1 MAVSRGST
9 VPVPLGLP
17 QLFGRGLRTYPF
29 FPRENSRPQPCLP
42 VLTTTATP
50 SATPAK
56 RTNHGPLYVTLAV
69 LLILVGCW
77 FFWPDFQTTARE
89 GWTVL
94 RSGERPS
101 IAAWMQQFGYWG
113 PVVIVGAMVAQ
124 MFLFVV
130 NVVLLILVAILA
142 YGPWW
147 GSGLALAG
155 ILVASSVGYG
165 LGRALGESFVT
176 RVLGQKNE
184 QKVLE
189 VVDRYGVWAVIIA
202 RLSPALSDDAI
213 SFVAGLARMGY
224 LKFMAATTVGV
235 VPLIALLAYL
245 GEDSARLKSGLLWVT
260 GGSLL
265 LFGAYVWW
273 DRSRMHKKTS

>member
-1 MAVSRGST
+1 MPLYLS
-9 VPVPLGLP
+9 LGL
-17 QLFGRGLRTYPF
+17 LLGL
-29 FPRENSRPQPCLP
+29 
-42 VLTTTATP
+42 
-50 SATPAK
+50 
-56 RTNHGPLYVTLAV
+56 LA
-69 LLILVGCW
+69 CW
-77 FFWPDFQTTARE
+77 FLWPEFQRTARE
-89 GWTVL
+89 GWEVL
-94 RSGERPS
+94 RSGEQPR

-113 PVVIVGAMVAQ
+113 PVVVVAAMVAQ

-147 GSGLALAG
+147 GSLLALAG
-155 ILVASSVGYG
+155 IMVASSVGYG
-165 LGRALGESFVT
+165 LGHALGESFVA
-176 RVLGQKNE
+176 RVLGPKNE
-184 QKVLE
+184 QKVLAM
-189 VVDRYGVWAVIIA
+189 VKRYGVWAVIIA

-224 LKFMAATTVGV
+224 LKFMAATVAGV

-260 GGSLL
+260 GISLV

-273 DRSRMHKKTS
+273 DRKHNPQKKPTDSGAVTA

>member
-1 MAVSRGST
+1 M
-9 VPVPLGLP
+9 PHP
-17 QLFGRGLRTYPF
+17 
-29 FPRENSRPQPCLP
+29 
-42 VLTTTATP
+42 ATSLLLV
-50 SATPAK
+50 SATPASSAK
-56 RTNHGPLYVTLAV
+56 PTPRKANHVPLYITLA
-69 LLILVGCW
+69 LLLALVVCW
-77 FFWPDFQTTARE
+77 FAWPDFQLTIRE

-94 RSGERPS
+94 KSGEQPR

-113 PVVIVGAMVAQ
+113 PVVIVAAMVAQ

-147 GSGLALAG
+147 GSLLALVG
-155 ILVASSVGYG
+155 IIVASTVGYG

-184 QKVLE
+184 QKVLD
-189 VVDRYGVWAVIIA
+189 VVERYGVWAVIIA

-224 LKFMAATTVGV
+224 LRFMLATVVGV
-235 VPLIALLAYL
+235 APLIALLAYL
-245 GEDSARLKSGLLWVT
+245 GEDSERLKSGLLWVT
-260 GGSLL
+260 VISLL
-265 LFGAYVWW
+265 LFGAYIWW
-273 DRSRMHKKTS
+273 DRTRNRKKTV